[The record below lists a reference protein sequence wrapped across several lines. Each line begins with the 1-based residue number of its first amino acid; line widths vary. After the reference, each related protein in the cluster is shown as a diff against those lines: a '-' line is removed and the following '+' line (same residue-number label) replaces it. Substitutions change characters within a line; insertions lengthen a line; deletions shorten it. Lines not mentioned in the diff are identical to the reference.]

1 MKFESLKSAL
11 SALLVFFALSINVSF
26 ALSDDRTTEK
36 TRDAVESADPDDWY
50 TLAISAEK
58 CFERKVNLK
67 EAAKWLDQSLEIA
80 ETPFNLELKA
90 DYYNENQ
97 LPDKALEYYV
107 RTMNTIK
114 ANDGEGEV
122 AHIQKKIAEIINIGG

>member
-1 MKFESLKSAL
+1 MNFGSLKSAF
-11 SALLVFFALSINVSF
+11 SAMLVFFALSLNVSF
-26 ALSDDRTTEK
+26 ARIDDRTTQK
-36 TRDAVESADPDDWY
+36 TREAVESADPDDWY

-58 CFERKVNLK
+58 CFEKKVNLK

-80 ETPFNLELKA
+80 ETPFNLELKG
-90 DYYNENQ
+90 DYYIKNQ

-114 ANDGEGEV
+114 AIDGEGEV
-122 AHIQKKIAEIINIGG
+122 THIQKKIAQIINIGG